1 MTREEALRDLQSRAG
16 KSEAMKVAIKSLMS
30 WDRLYA
36 EIAQSE
42 FDIFYK
48 DAILKKILK
57 YMEDV

>member
-1 MTREEALRDLQSRAG
+1 MTIEEALRDLQSRSG
-16 KSEAMKVAIKSLMS
+16 KSEAMKVAIKSLMG